1 MNRFSIGTHA
11 FILIVL
17 AVGII
22 YSLPNLYPAKPAIQI
37 AYTDSGQSA
46 DQGLLNEVTEILSAK
61 SIQSESIGLK
71 DNNIVAKFSSFDDQL
86 AAKSALQRILLDR
99 AIVALNL
106 EPSTPQ
112 WLRDIGGGP
121 LKLGLDLSG
130 GVHFLLEVDIES
142 ALDNR
147 LDSLLNQYRKKFRDD
162 RINVE
167 SSQKKDKELSFSFA
181 SDEDYN
187 KALKVFGD
195 DNITAVG
202 TALYDIQTNTIR
214 NNVDISY
221 SQSAIKE
228 IRDYAVGQNL
238 MTLRNRVNELG
249 VSEPIVQ
256 RQGSSRIVV
265 ELPGVQDTT
274 AAKKII
280 GKTANLE
287 FRLEAAPDDNITA
300 VGTALYDIQTNTI
313 RNNVDISY
321 SQSAIKEIR
330 DYAVGQN
337 LMTLRNRVNELGVSE
352 PIVQRQGS
360 SRIVVELP
368 GVQDTTA
375 AKKIIGKTANLEF
388 RLEAAP
394 TTSRLR
400 KEEFTYQD
408 ERMGSA
414 YLEKN
419 IIVAGERVTNA
430 SSGFDESGFA
440 QVNISLDMQGGRAM
454 QKATSGNIGR
464 RLGVLFVERKNKS
477 TLTIDENGDEVIEQ
491 SSYIEKNIIS
501 LATVQAVLGTGFR
514 ITGVGSPQEASEL
527 ALLLRAGALAA
538 PMKFVEERTVGP
550 SLGKENI
557 ELGIR
562 SIIIGLLSV
571 VLFMV
576 FYYRWFGLAANIA
589 LFANVVLIT
598 GFMSLLGATLTLPG
612 IAGIVL
618 TIGMAV
624 DANVL
629 IFSRIR
635 EELAEGRDPQT
646 AIQEGF
652 SRAFV
657 TIFDANVTTL
667 IASIVLYAI
676 GTGPIKGFAITLSI
690 GIITSMFTAILGT
703 RAIINLMY
711 GNKNIK
717 ELRV

>member
-17 AVGII
+17 AIGII

-46 DQGLLNEVTEILSAK
+46 DQGLLNEVSDILKAK
-61 SIQSESIGLK
+61 NIQSESIGLK

-162 RINVE
+162 RISVE
-167 SSQKKDKELSFSFA
+167 SSQKNDKELSFSFV

-187 KALKVFGD
+187 KALKIFGD

-214 NNVDISY
+214 NKVDIAY
-221 SQSAIKE
+221 SQGAIKE

-287 FRLEAAPDDNITA
+287 FGLEA
-300 VGTALYDIQTNTI
+300 
-313 RNNVDISY
+313 
-321 SQSAIKEIR
+321 
-330 DYAVGQN
+330 
-337 LMTLRNRVNELGVSE
+337 
-352 PIVQRQGS
+352 S
-360 SRIVVELP
+360 S
-368 GVQDTTA
+368 
-375 AKKIIGKTANLEF
+375 
-388 RLEAAP
+388 

-400 KEEFTYQD
+400 KEEFDYKD

-414 YLEKN
+414 DLEKSV
-419 IIVAGERVTNA
+419 IVAGERVTNA

-477 TLTIDENGDEVIEQ
+477 ILTTDENGNEVIEQ

-501 LATVQAVLGTGFR
+501 LATVQAVLGTSFR

-557 ELGIR
+557 QLGIK

-646 AIQEGF
+646 AIEQGF

-711 GNKNIK
+711 GNKNIQ

>member
-11 FILIVL
+11 FILMVL
-17 AVGII
+17 AIGVI

-37 AYTDSGQSA
+37 AYTDSGKSA
-46 DQGLLNEVTEILSAK
+46 DQSLLDQVSEILISKA
-61 SIQSESIGLK
+61 ITAESVGLK
-71 DNNIVAKFSSFDDQL
+71 DNNIVAKFSSFDAQL
-86 AAKSALQRILLDR
+86 AAKSALQRVLLDR
-99 AIVALNL
+99 AVVALNL

-112 WLRDIGGGP
+112 WLRSIGGGP

-162 RINVE
+162 RISVE
-167 SSQKKDKELSFSFA
+167 SSQKNDKELIFEFLG
-181 SDEDYN
+181 DEDYS
-187 KALKVFGD
+187 KALKIFGD
-195 DNITAVG
+195 DNITSVG
-202 TALYDIQTNTIR
+202 TALYDLQPSSIR
-214 NNVDISY
+214 NRVSLAY

-287 FRLEAAPDDNITA
+287 FRLEAA
-300 VGTALYDIQTNTI
+300 
-313 RNNVDISY
+313 S
-321 SQSAIKEIR
+321 
-330 DYAVGQN
+330 
-337 LMTLRNRVNELGVSE
+337 
-352 PIVQRQGS
+352 
-360 SRIVVELP
+360 
-368 GVQDTTA
+368 
-375 AKKIIGKTANLEF
+375 
-388 RLEAAP
+388 

-400 KEEFTYQD
+400 KEEFDYQD

-419 IIVAGERVTNA
+419 VIVAGERVTNA

-464 RLGVLFVERKNKS
+464 KLGVLFVERKNKS
-477 TLTIDENGDEVIEQ
+477 TLILDKNGQEVIEQ
-491 SSYIEKNIIS
+491 TSYIEKSIIS
-501 LATVQAVLGTGFR
+501 LATVQAVLGTSFR

-571 VLFMV
+571 IAFML
-576 FYYRWFGLAANIA
+576 FYYRWFGFAANIA

-635 EELAEGRDPQT
+635 EELAEGKDPQT

-667 IASIVLYAI
+667 IASVVLYAI

-690 GIITSMFTAILGT
+690 GIITSMFTAIMGT

-711 GNKNIK
+711 GNKNIQ

>member
-11 FILIVL
+11 FILMVL
-17 AVGII
+17 AIGVI

-37 AYTDSGQSA
+37 AYTDSGKSA
-46 DQGLLNEVTEILSAK
+46 DQSLLDQVSEILISKA
-61 SIQSESIGLK
+61 ITAESVGLK
-71 DNNIVAKFSSFDDQL
+71 DNNIVAKFSSFDAQL
-86 AAKSALQRILLDR
+86 AAKSALQRVLLDR
-99 AIVALNL
+99 AVVALNL

-112 WLRDIGGGP
+112 WLRSIGGGP

-162 RINVE
+162 RISVE
-167 SSQKKDKELSFSFA
+167 SSQKNDKELIFEFL
-181 SDEDYN
+181 SDEDYS
-187 KALKVFGD
+187 KALKIFGD
-195 DNITAVG
+195 DNITSVG
-202 TALYDIQTNTIR
+202 TALYDLQPSSIR
-214 NNVDISY
+214 NRVSLAY

-287 FRLEAAPDDNITA
+287 FRLEAA
-300 VGTALYDIQTNTI
+300 
-313 RNNVDISY
+313 S
-321 SQSAIKEIR
+321 
-330 DYAVGQN
+330 
-337 LMTLRNRVNELGVSE
+337 
-352 PIVQRQGS
+352 
-360 SRIVVELP
+360 
-368 GVQDTTA
+368 
-375 AKKIIGKTANLEF
+375 
-388 RLEAAP
+388 
-394 TTSRLR
+394 TTSHLR
-400 KEEFTYQD
+400 KEEFDYQD

-419 IIVAGERVTNA
+419 VIVAGERVTNA

-464 RLGVLFVERKNKS
+464 KLGVLFVERKNKS
-477 TLTIDENGDEVIEQ
+477 TLTLDENGQEVIEQ
-491 SSYIEKNIIS
+491 TSYIEKSIIS
-501 LATVQAVLGTGFR
+501 LATVQAVLGTSFR

-571 VLFMV
+571 IAFML

-589 LFANVVLIT
+589 LLANVVLIT

-635 EELAEGRDPQT
+635 EELAEGKDPQT

-667 IASIVLYAI
+667 IASVVLYAI

-690 GIITSMFTAILGT
+690 GIITSMFTAIIGT

-711 GNKNIK
+711 GNKNIQ

>member
-1 MNRFSIGTHA
+1 MNRFSIWTHA
-11 FILIVL
+11 FILMVL
-17 AVGII
+17 AIGVI
-22 YSLPNLYPAKPAIQI
+22 YSLPNLYPANPAIQI
-37 AYTDSGQSA
+37 AYTDSGKSA
-46 DQGLLNEVTEILSAK
+46 DQNLLNQVNKILTSK
-61 SIQSESIGLK
+61 SIEFVSVGLRE
-71 DNNIVAKFSSFDDQL
+71 NNIVAKFSSFDDQL
-86 AAKSALQRILLDR
+86 AAKSALQRTLLDQ

-106 EPSTPQ
+106 EPATPQ
-112 WLRDIGGGP
+112 WLRDIGAGP

-162 RINVE
+162 RISVE
-167 SSQKKDKELSFSFA
+167 SSQKKGKELIFTFV

-187 KALKVFGD
+187 KALKIFGD

-202 TALYDIQTNTIR
+202 AALYDLQSSVIR
-214 NNVDISY
+214 NRVALSY
-221 SQSAIKE
+221 SQSAVKE

-287 FRLEAAPDDNITA
+287 FRLEA
-300 VGTALYDIQTNTI
+300 
-313 RNNVDISY
+313 
-321 SQSAIKEIR
+321 
-330 DYAVGQN
+330 
-337 LMTLRNRVNELGVSE
+337 
-352 PIVQRQGS
+352 GS
-360 SRIVVELP
+360 
-368 GVQDTTA
+368 
-375 AKKIIGKTANLEF
+375 
-388 RLEAAP
+388 

-400 KEEFTYQD
+400 KEEFEFKD
-408 ERMGSA
+408 ARMGSA
-414 YLEKN
+414 YLEKSV
-419 IIVAGERVTNA
+419 IVAGERVTNA

-454 QKATSGNIGR
+454 QKATSGNIGK
-464 RLGVLFVERKNKS
+464 RLGVLFVERKSKS
-477 TLTIDENGDEVIEQ
+477 NLKIDESGEEVIEQ
-491 SSYIEKNIIS
+491 TSYIEKNIIS
-501 LATVQAVLGTGFR
+501 LATVQAVLGTSFR

-571 VLFMV
+571 IAFML

-635 EELAEGRDPQT
+635 EELAEGKDPQT
-646 AIQEGF
+646 AINEGF

-690 GIITSMFTAILGT
+690 GIITSMFTAIMGT

>member
-17 AVGII
+17 AIGII

-46 DQGLLNEVTEILSAK
+46 DQGLLNEVSDILKAK
-61 SIQSESIGLK
+61 NIQSESVGLK

-162 RINVE
+162 RISVE
-167 SSQKKDKELSFSFA
+167 SSQKNDKELSFSFV

-187 KALKVFGD
+187 KALKIFGD

-202 TALYDIQTNTIR
+202 TALYDIQTNAIR
-214 NNVDISY
+214 NKVDIAY
-221 SQSAIKE
+221 SQGAIKE

-287 FRLEAAPDDNITA
+287 FRLEA
-300 VGTALYDIQTNTI
+300 
-313 RNNVDISY
+313 
-321 SQSAIKEIR
+321 
-330 DYAVGQN
+330 
-337 LMTLRNRVNELGVSE
+337 
-352 PIVQRQGS
+352 S
-360 SRIVVELP
+360 S
-368 GVQDTTA
+368 
-375 AKKIIGKTANLEF
+375 
-388 RLEAAP
+388 

-400 KEEFTYQD
+400 KEEFDYKD

-414 YLEKN
+414 DLEKSV
-419 IIVAGERVTNA
+419 IVAGERVTNA

-477 TLTIDENGDEVIEQ
+477 ILVTDENGNEVIEQ

-501 LATVQAVLGTGFR
+501 LATVQAVLGTSFR

-557 ELGIR
+557 QLGIK

-646 AIQEGF
+646 AIEQGF

-711 GNKNIK
+711 GNKNIQ

>member
-162 RINVE
+162 RISVE
-167 SSQKKDKELSFSFA
+167 SSQKKDKELNFSFA

-214 NNVDISY
+214 N
-221 SQSAIKE
+221 K
-228 IRDYAVGQNL
+228 
-238 MTLRNRVNELG
+238 
-249 VSEPIVQ
+249 
-256 RQGSSRIVV
+256 
-265 ELPGVQDTT
+265 
-274 AAKKII
+274 
-280 GKTANLE
+280 
-287 FRLEAAPDDNITA
+287 
-300 VGTALYDIQTNTI
+300 
-313 RNNVDISY
+313 VDISY

-400 KEEFTYQD
+400 KEEFNYQD

-464 RLGVLFVERKNKS
+464 KLGVLFVERKNKS
-477 TLTIDENGDEVIEQ
+477 TLTIDDNGDEVIEQ

-501 LATVQAVLGTGFR
+501 LATVQAVLGTSFR

-571 VLFMV
+571 IAFML

-635 EELAEGRDPQT
+635 EELAEGKDPQT
-646 AIQEGF
+646 AINEGF

-690 GIITSMFTAILGT
+690 GIITSMFTAIMGT

>member
-1 MNRFSIGTHA
+1 MVLSIG
-11 FILIVL
+11 IL
-17 AVGII
+17 

-37 AYTDSGQSA
+37 AYTDSGKSA
-46 DQGLLNEVTEILSAK
+46 DQILLNQVKDILEDQATAV
-61 SIQSESIGLK
+61 ESVGLK
-71 DNNIVAKFSSFDDQL
+71 DNNIIAKFNSFDDQL
-86 AAKSALQRILLDR
+86 AGKAALQKILLDE
-99 AIVALNL
+99 AVVALNL
-106 EPSTPQ
+106 EPTTPQ
-112 WLRDIGGGP
+112 WLKNIGGGP

-130 GVHFLLEVDIES
+130 GVHFLLEVDIDS

-147 LDSLLNQYRKKFRDD
+147 LESLLNEYRKKFRDD

-167 SSQKKDKELSFSFA
+167 SSRKDNKDLLFSFA

-187 KALKVFGD
+187 KALRIFNE
-195 DNITAVG
+195 DNITPLG
-202 TALYDIQTNTIR
+202 TPLYDLTANSAR
-214 NNVDISY
+214 NLVELAY

-265 ELPGVQDTT
+265 QLPGVQDTT

-287 FRLEAAPDDNITA
+287 FRLEAA
-300 VGTALYDIQTNTI
+300 
-313 RNNVDISY
+313 S
-321 SQSAIKEIR
+321 
-330 DYAVGQN
+330 
-337 LMTLRNRVNELGVSE
+337 
-352 PIVQRQGS
+352 
-360 SRIVVELP
+360 
-368 GVQDTTA
+368 
-375 AKKIIGKTANLEF
+375 
-388 RLEAAP
+388 

-400 KEEFTYQD
+400 KEEFDWQD

-414 YLEKN
+414 FLEKN

-440 QVNISLDMQGGRAM
+440 QVNITLDMQGGRAM
-454 QKATSGNIGR
+454 QKATNGNIGR

-477 TLTIDENGDEVIEQ
+477 VLTQDADGNDVIEQ
-491 SSYIEKNIIS
+491 SSYIEKEIIS
-501 LATVQAVLGTGFR
+501 LATVQAVLGTAFR

-550 SLGKENI
+550 SLGQENI
-557 ELGIR
+557 ELGVR

-571 VLFMV
+571 IAFML
-576 FYYRWFGLAANIA
+576 FYYRWFGFAANIA
-589 LFANVVLIT
+589 LFINVVLIT

-635 EELAEGRDPQT
+635 EELKDGKDPQT

-657 TIFDANVTTL
+657 TIVDANVTTL

-676 GTGPIKGFAITLSI
+676 GTGPVKGFAITLSI
-690 GIITSMFTAILGT
+690 GILTSMFTAILGT
-703 RAIINLMY
+703 RSIINLMY
-711 GNKNIK
+711 GNKNIR

>member
-1 MNRFSIGTHA
+1 MNRFSIWTYT
-11 FILIVL
+11 FILMVL
-17 AVGII
+17 SIGVI

-37 AYTDSGQSA
+37 AYTDSGKSA
-46 DQGLLNEVTEILSAK
+46 DQILLNQVKDILED
-61 SIQSESIGLK
+61 QSTGVESVGLK
-71 DNNIVAKFSSFDDQL
+71 DNNIIAKFDNFDDQL
-86 AAKSALQRILLDR
+86 AGKAALQKILLDD

-112 WLRDIGGGP
+112 WLRNIGGGP

-130 GVHFLLEVDIES
+130 GVHFLLEVDIDS

-147 LDSLLNQYRKKFRDD
+147 LESLLNEYRKKFRDD

-167 SSQKKDKELSFSFA
+167 SSRKDNKDLVFSFA

-187 KALKVFGD
+187 NALRVFNE
-195 DNITAVG
+195 DNITPLG
-202 TALYDIQTNTIR
+202 TSLYDLSTNSIR
-214 NNVDISY
+214 NLVELTY
-221 SQSAIKE
+221 STSAIKE

-265 ELPGVQDTT
+265 QLPGVQDTT

-287 FRLEAAPDDNITA
+287 FRLEAA
-300 VGTALYDIQTNTI
+300 
-313 RNNVDISY
+313 S
-321 SQSAIKEIR
+321 
-330 DYAVGQN
+330 
-337 LMTLRNRVNELGVSE
+337 
-352 PIVQRQGS
+352 
-360 SRIVVELP
+360 
-368 GVQDTTA
+368 
-375 AKKIIGKTANLEF
+375 
-388 RLEAAP
+388 

-400 KEEFTYQD
+400 KEEFDWQD

-414 YLEKN
+414 FLEKN

-430 SSGFDESGFA
+430 NSGFDENGLA
-440 QVNISLDMQGGRAM
+440 QVNITLDMQGGRAM
-454 QKATSGNIGR
+454 QKATNGNIGR
-464 RLGVLFVERKNKS
+464 RLGVLFVEQKNKS
-477 TLTIDENGDEVIEQ
+477 VLTKDADGNDVIEQ
-491 SSYIEKNIIS
+491 TSYIEKEIIS
-501 LATVQAVLGTGFR
+501 LATVQAVLGTSFR

-557 ELGIR
+557 ELGVR
-562 SIIIGLLSV
+562 SIIIGLFSV
-571 VLFMV
+571 IAFML
-576 FYYRWFGLAANIA
+576 FYYRWFGFAANIA

-635 EELAEGRDPQT
+635 EELKDGKDPQT

-657 TIFDANVTTL
+657 TIVDANVTTL

-676 GTGPIKGFAITLSI
+676 GTGPVKGFAITLSI
-690 GIITSMFTAILGT
+690 GILTSMFTAILGT

-711 GNKNIK
+711 GNQNIK

>member
-17 AVGII
+17 AIGII

-46 DQGLLNEVTEILSAK
+46 DQGLLNEVSDILKAK
-61 SIQSESIGLK
+61 NIQSESVGLK

-162 RINVE
+162 RISVE
-167 SSQKKDKELSFSFA
+167 SSQKNDKELSFSFV

-187 KALKVFGD
+187 KALKIFGD

-214 NNVDISY
+214 NKVDIAY
-221 SQSAIKE
+221 SQGAIKE

-287 FRLEAAPDDNITA
+287 FRLEA
-300 VGTALYDIQTNTI
+300 
-313 RNNVDISY
+313 
-321 SQSAIKEIR
+321 
-330 DYAVGQN
+330 
-337 LMTLRNRVNELGVSE
+337 
-352 PIVQRQGS
+352 S
-360 SRIVVELP
+360 S
-368 GVQDTTA
+368 
-375 AKKIIGKTANLEF
+375 
-388 RLEAAP
+388 

-400 KEEFTYQD
+400 KEEFDYKD

-414 YLEKN
+414 DLEKSV
-419 IIVAGERVTNA
+419 IVAGERVTNA

-454 QKATSGNIGR
+454 QKATTGNIGR

-477 TLTIDENGDEVIEQ
+477 ILTTDENGNEVIEQ

-501 LATVQAVLGTGFR
+501 LATVQAVLGTSFR

-557 ELGIR
+557 QLGIK

-646 AIQEGF
+646 AIEQGF

-711 GNKNIK
+711 GNKNIQ

>member
-1 MNRFSIGTHA
+1 MNRFSIWTYA

-17 AVGII
+17 SIGVL

-37 AYTDSGQSA
+37 AYTDSGMSA
-46 DQGLLNEVTEILSAK
+46 DQSLLDQVTKILAEK
-61 SIQSESIGLK
+61 NIPAESVGLK
-71 DNNIVAKFSSFDDQL
+71 KNNIVAKFTSFDDQL
-86 AAKSALQRILLDR
+86 AGKAALQKTLLDQ

-130 GVHFLLEVDIES
+130 GVHFLLEVDIDS

-147 LDSLLNQYRKKFRDD
+147 LESLLNQYRKKFRDD

-167 SSQKKDKELSFSFA
+167 SSRKDNKDLLFA
-181 SDEDYN
+181 FVSDEDYN
-187 KALKVFGD
+187 KALRIFTE
-195 DNITAVG
+195 DNVTPLG
-202 TALYDIQTNTIR
+202 KSLYDLKLNSVR
-214 NNVDISY
+214 NLVELAY
-221 SQSAIKE
+221 SDSAIKE

-287 FRLEAAPDDNITA
+287 FRLEA
-300 VGTALYDIQTNTI
+300 
-313 RNNVDISY
+313 
-321 SQSAIKEIR
+321 SA
-330 DYAVGQN
+330 
-337 LMTLRNRVNELGVSE
+337 
-352 PIVQRQGS
+352 
-360 SRIVVELP
+360 
-368 GVQDTTA
+368 
-375 AKKIIGKTANLEF
+375 
-388 RLEAAP
+388 

-400 KEEFTYQD
+400 KEEFDYQD

-440 QVNISLDMQGGRAM
+440 QVNLSLDMQGGRAM

-464 RLGVLFVERKNKS
+464 RLGVLFVEQKNKS
-477 TLTIDENGDEVIEQ
+477 VLTQDANGNEVIEQ
-491 SSYIEKNIIS
+491 SSYIEKEIIS
-501 LATVQAVLGTGFR
+501 LATVQAVLGTAFR

-557 ELGIR
+557 ELGIK

-571 VLFMV
+571 ITFML
-576 FYYRWFGLAANIA
+576 FYYRWFGFAANIA

-635 EELAEGRDPQT
+635 EELKDGKDPQT

-657 TIFDANVTTL
+657 TIVDANVTTL

-676 GTGPIKGFAITLSI
+676 GTGPVKGFAITLSI
-690 GIITSMFTAILGT
+690 GILTSMFTAIMGT

>member
-1 MNRFSIGTHA
+1 MVLSIG
-11 FILIVL
+11 V
-17 AVGII
+17 I

-37 AYTDSGQSA
+37 AYTDSGKSA
-46 DQGLLNEVTEILSAK
+46 DQILLNQVKDILEG
-61 SIQSESIGLK
+61 QSTGVESVGLK
-71 DNNIVAKFSSFDDQL
+71 DNNIIAKFDNFDDQL
-86 AAKSALQRILLDR
+86 AGKAALQKILLDD

-112 WLRDIGGGP
+112 WLRNIGGGP

-130 GVHFLLEVDIES
+130 GVHFLLEVDIDS

-147 LDSLLNQYRKKFRDD
+147 LESLLNEYRKKFRDD

-167 SSQKKDKELSFSFA
+167 SSRKDNKDLIFSFA

-187 KALKVFGD
+187 KALRVFNE
-195 DNITAVG
+195 DNITPLG
-202 TALYDIQTNTIR
+202 TSLYDLSTNSIR
-214 NNVDISY
+214 NLVELTY
-221 SQSAIKE
+221 SISAIKE

-265 ELPGVQDTT
+265 QLPGVQDTT

-287 FRLEAAPDDNITA
+287 FRLEAA
-300 VGTALYDIQTNTI
+300 
-313 RNNVDISY
+313 S
-321 SQSAIKEIR
+321 
-330 DYAVGQN
+330 
-337 LMTLRNRVNELGVSE
+337 
-352 PIVQRQGS
+352 
-360 SRIVVELP
+360 
-368 GVQDTTA
+368 
-375 AKKIIGKTANLEF
+375 
-388 RLEAAP
+388 

-400 KEEFTYQD
+400 KEEFDWQD

-414 YLEKN
+414 FLEKN

-430 SSGFDESGFA
+430 NSGFDENGLA
-440 QVNISLDMQGGRAM
+440 QVNITLDMQGGRAM
-454 QKATSGNIGR
+454 QKATNGNIGR
-464 RLGVLFVERKNKS
+464 RLGVLFVEQKNKS
-477 TLTIDENGDEVIEQ
+477 VLTKDADGNDVIEQ
-491 SSYIEKNIIS
+491 TSYIEKEIIS
-501 LATVQAVLGTGFR
+501 LATVQAVLGTSFR

-557 ELGIR
+557 ELGVR
-562 SIIIGLLSV
+562 SIIIGLFSV
-571 VLFMV
+571 IAFML
-576 FYYRWFGLAANIA
+576 FYYRWFGFAANIA

-635 EELAEGRDPQT
+635 EELKDGKDPQT

-657 TIFDANVTTL
+657 TIVDANVTTL

-676 GTGPIKGFAITLSI
+676 GTGPVKGFAITLSI
-690 GIITSMFTAILGT
+690 GILTSMFTAILGT

-711 GNKNIK
+711 GNQNIK

>member
-1 MNRFSIGTHA
+1 MNRFSFWKYG
-11 FILIVL
+11 LIVFVL
-17 AVGII
+17 GIGII
-22 YSLPNLYPAKPAIQI
+22 YSLPNLYPSKPAIQV
-37 AYTDSGQSA
+37 AYTDSGKSA
-46 DQGLLNEVTEILSAK
+46 DQSLLNQVNEILNSNQ
-61 SIQSESIGLK
+61 ILFESTGLK
-71 DNNIVAKFSSFDDQL
+71 ENNIVAKFNSFEDQL
-86 AAKSALQRILLDR
+86 AAKAALQKNLLDE

-112 WLRDIGGGP
+112 WLRDIGAGP

-130 GVHFLLEVDIES
+130 GVHFLLEVDLEN

-147 LDSLLNQYRKKFRDD
+147 LESLLNEYRKKFRDK

-167 SSQKKDKELSFSFA
+167 SSKKDDQDIVFSFI
-181 SDEDYN
+181 SDEDYS
-187 KALKVFGD
+187 KALKIISE
-195 DNITAVG
+195 DNLTATG
-202 TALYDIQTNTIR
+202 TSLYDLKPNAIR
-214 NNVDISY
+214 NLIQLGFSKE
-221 SQSAIKE
+221 AIKE
-228 IRDYAVGQNL
+228 LRDYAVGQNL

-287 FRLEAAPDDNITA
+287 FRLEA
-300 VGTALYDIQTNTI
+300 
-313 RNNVDISY
+313 
-321 SQSAIKEIR
+321 
-330 DYAVGQN
+330 
-337 LMTLRNRVNELGVSE
+337 
-352 PIVQRQGS
+352 GS
-360 SRIVVELP
+360 
-368 GVQDTTA
+368 
-375 AKKIIGKTANLEF
+375 
-388 RLEAAP
+388 

-400 KEEFTYQD
+400 KEEFSFQD
-408 ERMGSA
+408 ERMGAA

-419 IIVAGERVTNA
+419 IIVSGDRVTNA
-430 SSGFDESGFA
+430 KSGFDESGFA
-440 QVNISLDMQGGRAM
+440 QVNITLDMQGGRAM
-454 QKATSGNIGR
+454 QKATNRNIGR
-464 RLGVLFVERKNKS
+464 RLGVLFVEQKNKS
-477 TLTIDENGDEVIEQ
+477 VLSLDENGNEVIKQ
-491 SSYIEKNIIS
+491 SSYIEKKIIS
-501 LATVQAVLGTGFR
+501 LATVQDVLGTVFR
-514 ITGVGSPQEASEL
+514 ITGVGSPQQASEL

-557 ELGIR
+557 ELGIL

-571 VLFMV
+571 VAFML

-589 LFANVVLIT
+589 LLANLVLIT

-635 EELAEGRDPQT
+635 EEFKAGLDPQT
-646 AIQEGF
+646 AINEGF

-667 IASIVLYAI
+667 IASLVLYTI

-690 GIITSMFTAILGT
+690 GILTSMFTAILGT
-703 RAIINLMY
+703 RAIVNLMY
-711 GNKNIK
+711 GNKNIQ

>member
-1 MNRFSIGTHA
+1 MVLSIG
-11 FILIVL
+11 V
-17 AVGII
+17 I

-37 AYTDSGQSA
+37 AYTDSGKSA
-46 DQGLLNEVTEILSAK
+46 DQILLNQVKEILEDQA
-61 SIQSESIGLK
+61 IGAESVGLK
-71 DNNIVAKFSSFDDQL
+71 DNNIIAKFNSFDDQL
-86 AAKSALQRILLDR
+86 AGKAALQKTLLDQ

-130 GVHFLLEVDIES
+130 GVHFLLEVDIDS

-147 LDSLLNQYRKKFRDD
+147 LESLLNEYRKKFRDD
-162 RINVE
+162 RINIE
-167 SSQKKDKELSFSFA
+167 SSRKDNKDLLFSFT
-181 SDEDYN
+181 SEEDYN
-187 KALKVFGD
+187 KALKIFNE
-195 DNITAVG
+195 DNITPLG
-202 TALYDIQTNTIR
+202 TPLYDLRPNNLR
-214 NNVDISY
+214 NLVELAY

-287 FRLEAAPDDNITA
+287 FRLEAA
-300 VGTALYDIQTNTI
+300 
-313 RNNVDISY
+313 S
-321 SQSAIKEIR
+321 
-330 DYAVGQN
+330 
-337 LMTLRNRVNELGVSE
+337 
-352 PIVQRQGS
+352 
-360 SRIVVELP
+360 
-368 GVQDTTA
+368 
-375 AKKIIGKTANLEF
+375 
-388 RLEAAP
+388 

-400 KEEFTYQD
+400 KEEFDFQD

-414 YLEKN
+414 FLEKK
-419 IIVAGERVTNA
+419 IIVAGDRVTNA

-440 QVNISLDMQGGRAM
+440 QVNITLDMQGGRAM
-454 QKATSGNIGR
+454 QKATNGNIGR
-464 RLGVLFVERKNKS
+464 RLGVLFVEQKNKS
-477 TLTIDENGDEVIEQ
+477 VLIQDADGNDVIEQ
-491 SSYIEKNIIS
+491 SSYIEKEIIS
-501 LATVQAVLGTGFR
+501 LATVQAVLGTAFR

-557 ELGIR
+557 ELGVR

-571 VLFMV
+571 IAFML
-576 FYYRWFGLAANIA
+576 FYYRWFGFAANIA

-635 EELAEGRDPQT
+635 EELVDGKDPQT

-657 TIFDANVTTL
+657 TIVDANVTTL

-690 GIITSMFTAILGT
+690 GILTSMFTAILGT